1 MGAERQAIPDRKIRA
16 AERRAVQI
24 GVRVR
29 RPGETWFSSKIADLS
44 VSGFRLQSFM
54 KLTAGSE
61 LWIMLP
67 GFEGRRARVLWT
79 RAHEAGCAFE
89 RPLHLAI
96 LDHIVQPETPTPSA

>member
-89 RPLHLAI
+89 RPLHPAI
-96 LDHIVQPETPTPSA
+96 LDHIVEPGPQP